1 MLSSRYLYLHEALG
15 LGPMWLKRDAKVIT
29 TPPAARTVDT
39 VSAPIPAAEPPHTPH
54 TPQAIAEHR
63 EPATPA
69 AQNTPAAVRTA
80 AAPVNNARAAALAA
94 VGSHI
99 GAAEDKSQEN
109 QPAAKTTN
117 EPLPPAHDIAYY
129 LETLAGRIAPAKL
142 MVVSICPSP
151 QDKVAGK
158 LFSGA
163 TGQLLDNMLAAIGL
177 AAADVHKTSW
187 LEMPTYEAE
196 PPAEII
202 ERALPRMQ
210 AECTLSRPQALLLLG
225 RFFAAD
231 GRKPLIE
238 SLADGLPVFYVPHP
252 AQLLRQPQLK
262 ADAWAQLKKLRE
274 MLK

>member
-1 MLSSRYLYLHEALG
+1 
-15 LGPMWLKRDAKVIT
+15 
-29 TPPAARTVDT
+29 
-39 VSAPIPAAEPPHTPH
+39 
-54 TPQAIAEHR
+54 
-63 EPATPA
+63 
-69 AQNTPAAVRTA
+69 
-80 AAPVNNARAAALAA
+80 
-94 VGSHI
+94 
-99 GAAEDKSQEN
+99 
-109 QPAAKTTN
+109 
-117 EPLPPAHDIAYY
+117 
-129 LETLAGRIAPAKL
+129 
-142 MVVSICPSP
+142 
-151 QDKVAGK
+151 
-158 LFSGA
+158 
-163 TGQLLDNMLAAIGL
+163 MLAAIGL